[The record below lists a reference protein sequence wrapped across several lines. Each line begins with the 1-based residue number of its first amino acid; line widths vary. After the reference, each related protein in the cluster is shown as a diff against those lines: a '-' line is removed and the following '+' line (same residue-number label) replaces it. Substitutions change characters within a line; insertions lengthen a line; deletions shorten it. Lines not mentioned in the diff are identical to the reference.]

1 MKRRSYP
8 LAIAA
13 CLLALTVLIHDA
25 DARTLTFTAQ
35 RCGTATTDPT
45 DLNDDPSITVHSFV
59 ETGTLSG
66 SAPASPPAAITP
78 PKPLPGKWEGI
89 RYSCNGYVATIS
101 LMTGTYKFAS
111 GVCRFKDRD
120 GNSIMA
126 NATSGGNK
134 VEFQFKNGTG
144 SWSGVTGTAKG
155 SGSMPFTGTGQ
166 SCSILNFRLS
176 TP

>member
-1 MKRRSYP
+1 MKKRSYP

-13 CLLALTVLIHDA
+13 CLLAMTVTIPDA

-59 ETGTLSG
+59 ETGTLTG
-66 SAPASPPAAITP
+66 VPPAGPAPGITS

-89 RYSCNGYVATIS
+89 KYSCNGHVATIS

-126 NATSGGNK
+126 NVTSGGNK
-134 VEFQFKNGTG
+134 VEFQFKSGTG
-144 SWSGVTGTAKG
+144 NWSGVTGTAKG